1 VKRQDFEQAFTAARF
16 YTPSDVSPARVPVFT
31 KRLMGLVTP
40 QGLRKVA
47 GQYELAKKGE
57 FNVVTLGDC
66 SRSFRNVFG
75 LPCKHEIARQL
86 HFNKEWKL
94 GIEDVDPYWY
104 FKREDLP
111 LPIPLPPIPEEARIL
126 EPEVVKTRGR
136 PKKTNIKKT
145 DTSTQRDPS
154 AFELVN
160 QPSGT
165 ARCRRGRPPGSK
177 NKLKITQNSTQQPSV
192 NSQTPQ
198 LAQQILQTPVDPQLL
213 DPPLPPAQGDDLD
226 LLDDVLLD
234 GVEPPPVITQNT
246 TNRSS

>member
-1 VKRQDFEQAFTAARF
+1 MKRQDFEQAFAAARF

-94 GIEDVDPYWY
+94 GIEDVDPHWY

-126 EPEVVKTRGR
+126 EPEVVKTRGQ
-136 PKKTNIKKT
+136 PKKTNTKKT

-154 AFELVN
+154 AFELIN

-165 ARCRRGRPPGSK
+165 AQRHRGRPPGSK
-177 NKLKITQNSTQQPSV
+177 NKLKITQNSTQ
-192 NSQTPQ
+192 
-198 LAQQILQTPVDPQLL
+198 
-213 DPPLPPAQGDDLD
+213 
-226 LLDDVLLD
+226 
-234 GVEPPPVITQNT
+234 
-246 TNRSS
+246 